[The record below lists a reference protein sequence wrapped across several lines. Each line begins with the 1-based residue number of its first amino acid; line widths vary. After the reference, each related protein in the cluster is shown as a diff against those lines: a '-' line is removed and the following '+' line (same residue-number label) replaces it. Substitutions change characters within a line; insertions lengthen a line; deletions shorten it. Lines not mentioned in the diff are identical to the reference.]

1 MVYNG
6 KSAIDGGNK
15 MPLPAQRHVYE
26 QEYALSR
33 DKVWELLS
41 NTEHLNR
48 VIGLFPIRS
57 TSFHFHNT
65 DFFQELSAK
74 VAGVVP
80 MRWKEHPFQWV
91 KHVRYDVVREY
102 RGGPLKRF
110 WGGIEL
116 EDADTVLPDGS
127 MATRVKLF
135 AEFTPA
141 NVLGLAAIPI
151 VGISSM
157 RKTLKYLQTYLQLK
171 EHEKDHLLPQQ
182 AASYKVNTEELD
194 RLLTELQ
201 KVSGDSGMSERLR
214 EHLLISGD
222 DQVIDMRPFELAK
235 SWDMEREALLRMFL
249 YATKLG
255 ITNLSW
261 HLICPNCRVSKAGA
275 ETMSGLKPQYHCDF
289 CGINYE
295 VNFDKYVELC
305 FSVHPNL
312 RRAYKQIFCVG
323 GPSITPHIHVQLE
336 IAAGEEA
343 VFAFPEV
350 PELLRL
356 RVLRS
361 NQMVSIVRQQVRLQG
376 KQSNVAYTESHESWR
391 EHPTNLASRQFAAAR
406 TDEGYVQLPL
416 QMELLY
422 DEHGWAIPTLEQP
435 LPGTS
440 IKLINRSSQN
450 VIVALEK
457 ADWEDTTV
465 TASKVTTM
473 HEFRSM
479 FSSEVLAPGQQVGI
493 ENVTILFSDL
503 LGSTAFYEKVGDA
516 HAYGQVRDH
525 FDFLISWVNENKGT
539 LVKTI
544 GDAVMA
550 VFEYP
555 ENAVKTALDV
565 QTHVD
570 EFNRK
575 HPSETP
581 IIIKMGLYQGPAIV
595 VNSNQLLDYFGRTV
609 NLAARTQ
616 GLSVGRD
623 VVISKECSE
632 RPGVQALLSSYQVQ
646 MEQFEQKLKGID
658 EVTQL
663 TRVQIKAK
671 AVEV

>member
-1 MVYNG
+1 
-6 KSAIDGGNK
+6 
-15 MPLPAQRHVYE
+15 MPLSAQRHVYE

-57 TSFHFHNT
+57 TSFHSHNT

-80 MRWKEHPFQWV
+80 MRWREHPFQWV

-116 EDADTVLPDGS
+116 KDADTVLPDGS
-127 MATRVKLF
+127 RATKVKLF

-151 VGISSM
+151 VGVSSM
-157 RKTLKYLQTYLQLK
+157 RKTLKYLQNYLLLK
-171 EHEKDHLLPQQ
+171 EQEKDHLLPQQ

-194 RLLTELQ
+194 RLLTELERAT
-201 KVSGDSGMSERLR
+201 GDPSMTKRLR
-214 EHLLISGD
+214 EHLMVSGD
-222 DQVIDMRPFELAK
+222 DQVIDMRPYELAK
-235 SWDMEREALLRMFL
+235 SWGIEREALLRMFL

-336 IAAGEEA
+336 IAAGEDA

-350 PELLRL
+350 PELFRL

-361 NQMVSIVRQQVRLQG
+361 NQMVSMIRQQERLQSG
-376 KQSNVAYTESHESWR
+376 KQSNVIDTEPHEIWKG
-391 EHPTNLASRQFAAAR
+391 HPVNLASLQTAAAR
-406 TDEGYVQLPL
+406 TDDGPETSPQL
-416 QMELLY
+416 ELLY
-422 DEHGWAIPTLEQP
+422 DGHGWAISTIEQP
-435 LPGTS
+435 LAGTHM
-440 IKLINRSSQN
+440 KLINRSSEN
-450 VIVALEK
+450 VIIALEK

-479 FSSEVLAPGQQVGI
+479 FSSEVLAPGQQVSI

-503 LGSTAFYEKVGDA
+503 LGSTAFYEQVGDA
-516 HAYGQVRDH
+516 HAYGQVRNH

-550 VFEYP
+550 VFEHP

-575 HPSETP
+575 HHSDTP

-616 GLSVGRD
+616 GLSVGGD
-623 VVISKECSE
+623 VVISKACSE

-646 MEQFEQKLKGID
+646 IQHFEQKLKGIE
-658 EVTQL
+658 EVIQL
-663 TRVQIKAK
+663 ARVQIT
-671 AVEV
+671 

>member
-1 MVYNG
+1 
-6 KSAIDGGNK
+6 
-15 MPLPAQRHVYE
+15 MPLPAQKHVYE

-41 NTEHLNR
+41 NTDHLNR

-57 TSFHFHNT
+57 TSFHFQNT
-65 DFFQELSAK
+65 NFFQELSAK
-74 VAGVVP
+74 VVGVVP

-91 KHVRYDVVREY
+91 KNVRYDVVREY

-116 EDADTVLPDGS
+116 EDTDTILSDGS
-127 MATRVKLF
+127 RATKVKLF

-141 NVLGLAAIPI
+141 NALGLVAIPI
-151 VGISSM
+151 VGVSSM

-171 EHEKDHLLPQQ
+171 EQEKEHLLPQTEI
-182 AASYKVNTEELD
+182 SYKVNTDELHRLLEELQ
-194 RLLTELQ
+194 R
-201 KVSGDSGMSERLR
+201 VSGDVKMTERLR
-214 EHLLISGD
+214 EHLMVSGD
-222 DQVIDMRPFELAK
+222 DQVIDMRPYELAK
-235 SWDMEREALLRMFL
+235 IWDMDREVLLRMFL

-261 HLICPNCRVSKAGA
+261 HLICPNCRVSKSGA

-305 FSVHPNL
+305 FSVHPHL

-323 GPSITPHIHVQLE
+323 GPAITPHIYVQLE
-336 IAAGEEA
+336 IAAGNEA
-343 VFAFPEV
+343 EFEYPKV
-350 PELLRL
+350 PEQLRL

-361 NQMVSIVRQQVRLQG
+361 NQTVSIVRQQAGLQSRI
-376 KQSNVAYTESHESWR
+376 QNSTLLESQANDMKSQAS
-391 EHPTNLASRQFAAAR
+391 LAIRQAAAAR
-406 TDEGYVQLPL
+406 IEDGHIHSGQLDI
-416 QMELLY
+416 QY
-422 DEHGWAIPTLEQP
+422 DGHGWSIPVVEEP
-435 LPGTS
+435 LPGTL
-440 IKLINRSSQN
+440 IKLVNHSREN

-457 ADWEDTTV
+457 DDWEDITV

-503 LGSTAFYEKVGDA
+503 LGSTAFYEQVGDA
-516 HAYGQVRDH
+516 HAYGQVRNH
-525 FDFLISWVNENKGT
+525 FNFLISWVNANKGT

-565 QTHVD
+565 QSHVD

-575 HPSETP
+575 YPSNTP
-581 IIIKMGLYQGPAIV
+581 IVIKMGLFQGPAIV

-609 NLAARTQ
+609 NLAARMQ
-616 GLSVGRD
+616 GLSVGHD

-632 RPGVQALLSSYQVQ
+632 RPGVQALLASYEVQ
-646 MEQFEQKLKGID
+646 IEQFEQRLKGID
-658 EVTQL
+658 EVIQL
-663 TRVQIKAK
+663 TRVQIIAGNTL
-671 AVEV
+671 AV